1 MIPSYR
7 NILLLLSV
15 AMVVLNTLPI
25 MSVYSGGG
33 ESCTL
38 MVRGYNLIEFSP
50 WSAIPIFTAVIVLG
64 ILFSFQERSAKHA
77 ELLLLLA
84 TNIVCYVE
92 SFGAARTWLE
102 SVGSSVI
109 NCHFGM
115 VAFPVATVGVI
126 IFAIVLCAKN
136 SKYHLANYH

>member
-15 AMVVLNTLPI
+15 AMVVLNALPI
-25 MSVYSGGG
+25 LSVYSGGS

-38 MVRGYNLIEFSP
+38 MVRGYNLLEFSH
-50 WSAIPIFTAVIVLG
+50 WGAIPVFTTVIVLG
-64 ILFSFQERSAKHA
+64 ILFSFQKRAAKHA

-102 SVGSSVI
+102 SVGGSVI
-109 NCHFGM
+109 SCHFGM
-115 VAFPVATVGVI
+115 VAFPVAAVGLI
-126 IFAIVLCAKN
+126 IFAIVLCAKT